1 MVTGVSNSGR
11 REFMEEFE
19 RLCRKKKA
27 DISFFDIGTVMK
39 QTGKESGID
48 FTDLKVLDSDAT
60 VLSLARRTAFYKI
73 SLESQKTQHSVVGI
87 HACFRWRGVLLEGL
101 AYREV
106 LEFPADIFLNVVDN
120 FQDVLERFSSN
131 PQWNWMQRDEVG
143 VWMDEEEF
151 LTEQLAKLCGKPF
164 YVVAREQN
172 VEDVYDLVFGSKKKF
187 YLSYPITMLEHM
199 PEELDKIRASIGKLR
214 DRFICFD
221 PLFIK
226 DMSMARDL
234 ERQEHTA
241 KVEDL
246 DARMVDQIKSRTVDR
261 DYQFIKQ
268 SDFVVV
274 MYPTDKLSPGV
285 LSEMNFASRYN
296 KPVYAYYPHTRSP
309 FFENLCDRI
318 FTSVG
323 ELEDFLI
330 AKEEGTESGETGG

>member
-1 MVTGVSNSGR
+1 MKIIVTGISNSGR

-19 RLCRKKKA
+19 KLCRKKKT

-39 QTGKESGID
+39 QTARESGID
-48 FTDLKVLDSDAT
+48 FTDQKVLDSDAT

-73 SLESQKTQHSVVGI
+73 SLESQKTQHACVGI

-120 FQDVLERFSSN
+120 IQDVTARFKEN
-131 PQWNWMQRDEVG
+131 PQWSWMRNDEVG

-151 LTEQLAKLCGKPF
+151 LTEQLANLCGKPF

-172 VEDVYDLVFGSKKKF
+172 AEDVYDLVFGSKQKF
-187 YLSYPITMLEHM
+187 YLSYPITVLEKM
-199 PEELDKIRASIGKLR
+199 PEELDKIRSSVGRLR
-214 DRFICFD
+214 SNFICFD

-226 DMSMARDL
+226 DMNLAREM
-234 ERQEHTA
+234 ERADRET
-241 KVEDL
+241 KITDI
-246 DARMVDQIKSRTVDR
+246 DSRMIDQIKMRTVDR
-261 DYQFIKQ
+261 DYQFIRQ

-274 MYPTDKLSPGV
+274 MYPTEKTSAGV
-285 LSEMNFASRYN
+285 LSEMNFAYRYN
-296 KPVYAYYPHTRSP
+296 KPVYAYYPYARSP
-309 FFENLCDRI
+309 FFETLCTRI
-318 FTSVG
+318 FTDVA

-330 AKEEGTESGETGG
+330 TQSKQAEG

>member
-1 MVTGVSNSGR
+1 MKIIVTGISNSGR
-11 REFMEEFE
+11 REFMEDFE
-19 RLCRKKKA
+19 RLCREKQA

-39 QTGKESGID
+39 QTAKESGID

-73 SLESQKTQHSVVGI
+73 SLQAQKTQHSCVGI

-120 FQDVLERFSSN
+120 IQDVIARFKAN
-131 PQWNWMQRDEVG
+131 PQWGWMRNDEVG

-151 LTEQLAKLCGKPF
+151 ITEQLAKLSGKPF

-172 VEDVYDLVFGSKKKF
+172 ADDVYDLVFGSKKKF
-187 YLSYPITMLEHM
+187 YLSYPITVLEHM
-199 PEELDKIRASIGKLR
+199 PEELERIRGAVGRLR
-214 DRFICFD
+214 QKFICFD

-226 DMSMARDL
+226 DMSLARQL
-234 ERQEHTA
+234 EKAEGT
-241 KVEDL
+241 KKITDI
-246 DARMVDQIKSRTVDR
+246 DSRMIDQIKTRTVDR
-261 DYQFIKQ
+261 DYQFIQQ

-274 MYPTDKLSPGV
+274 MYPTEKLSPGV
-285 LSEMNFASRYN
+285 LSEMNFAYRYN
-296 KPVYAYYPHTRSP
+296 KPVYAFYPYARSP
-309 FFENLCDRI
+309 FFETLCERI
-318 FTSVG
+318 FTSVS

-330 AKEEGTESGETGG
+330 SQDAAAQ

>member
-1 MVTGVSNSGR
+1 
-11 REFMEEFE
+11 MEDFE
-19 RLCRKKKA
+19 KLCRAKNA
-27 DISFFDIGTVMK
+27 DISFFDIGSVMR

-73 SLESQKTQHSVVGI
+73 SLEAQKTEHSVVGI

-120 FQDVLERFSSN
+120 IQDIIARFKDS
-131 PQWNWMQRDEVG
+131 PQWGWMRKDEVG

-164 YVVAREQN
+164 YAVARSQN

-187 YLSYPITMLEHM
+187 YLSYPITVLEDM
-199 PEELDKIRASIGKLR
+199 PEELDKIRTSVKRLR
-214 DRFICFD
+214 SNFICFD
-221 PLFIK
+221 PLYIK
-226 DMSMARDL
+226 DMSLAREL
-234 ERQEHTA
+234 EKADRE
-241 KVEDL
+241 
-246 DARMVDQIKSRTVDR
+246 ARIADIDSRMIDQIKTRTVDR
-261 DYQFIKQ
+261 DYQFISQ

-285 LSEMNFASRYN
+285 LSEMNFASRFN
-296 KPVYAYYPHTRSP
+296 KPVYAFYPHIRSP
-309 FFENLCDRI
+309 FFETLCDRI
-318 FTSVG
+318 FTDVG
-323 ELEDFLI
+323 ELEEFLVSHYGQ
-330 AKEEGTESGETGG
+330 AKTVARETVAAKKR